1 MRPPSDIDHSAMQ
14 AARDDP
20 AAFGGVFERHFDD
33 VRRYLVRRVGPA
45 LGDDLAAETF
55 VRAFDGRRRFDAAHG
70 EVRPWLFGIAANLLR
85 RHRRDENRRLAAYA
99 RSGVDPVLDEL
110 GLAEER
116 LDARLRGP
124 ALAAALRALPGRER
138 EPLLLLAWA
147 GLSYEEIALALGE
160 PVGTIRS
167 RLSRGRARVR
177 WALTAAEEPAAGE
190 AIAPL
195 LTTGKGR
202 LT

>member
-1 MRPPSDIDHSAMQ
+1 VPHR
-14 AARDDP
+14 
-20 AAFGGVFERHFDD
+20 
-33 VRRYLVRRVGPA
+33 PA

-55 VRAFDGRRRFDAAHG
+55 VLALDGRRRFDARQG
-70 EVRPWLFGIAANLLR
+70 QVRPWLFGIAANLLR

-116 LDARLRGP
+116 LDARRRGP
-124 ALAAALRALPGRER
+124 ALAAALRALPSRER

-147 GLSYEEIALALGE
+147 GLSYEEIALALDE
-160 PVGTIRS
+160 PLGTVRS

-177 WALTAAEEPAAGE
+177 RALTEEHEPAPDA
-190 AIAPL
+190 ARASL
-195 LTTGKGR
+195 LTDAKGR